1 MTILND
7 TQIKELITLHGMIT
21 PFCLSQQR
29 QNNGKKVISWGLS
42 SFGYD
47 VTLSPEVLLFDYNK
61 YLNDGFYYYD
71 VKTTSKE
78 YFNKRLPLN
87 ETANGTC
94 VLVPGHSLVLA
105 STNERFKMPRNVV
118 GHMTVK
124 STWARGGMIQPP
136 TTLEPD
142 WEGNIT
148 IEIFNT
154 HPIPLALYV
163 NEGIAQ
169 VLFSAGDIPEV
180 GYGARNG
187 KYQGQ
192 SGVTPPI
199 V

>member
-1 MTILND
+1 MLND
-7 TQIKELITLHGMIT
+7 TQIKELITLHNMIT

-29 QNNGKKVISWGLS
+29 LNNGKKCISWGLS

-47 VTLSPEVLLFDYNK
+47 VTLSPEVLWFNQTK

-71 VKTTSKE
+71 VKTTPKE
-78 YFNKRLPLN
+78 YFKPLPLN

-105 STNERFKMPRNVV
+105 STNEYFKMPCNIV

-136 TTLEPD
+136 TILEPG

-154 HPIPLALYV
+154 HPIPLALYI

-169 VLFSAGDIPEV
+169 VVFSEGDTPEV
-180 GYGARNG
+180 DYGTRNG

-192 SGVTPPI
+192 KGVTQAI
-199 V
+199 I